1 MSKQLYSVN
10 WTALK
15 IETAT
20 LLDEHNMNEGAS
32 VETWLCKDSNG
43 RKFTCSKFD
52 CGWQFSELAA
62 WHDFEAEI
70 DQSIK
75 SSFAELL
82 KMQKQYEEAV
92 NIHLAVKQKI
102 LDLKLAAKQ

>member
-1 MSKQLYSVN
+1 MKKLYRVN
-10 WTALK
+10 WSTLK
-15 IETAT
+15 TETAT

-43 RKFTCSKFD
+43 RKFTCAKFD

-62 WHDFEAEI
+62 WHEFEAEM

-75 SSFAELL
+75 GSFVELL
-82 KMQKQYEEAV
+82 KMQKEHEEAI
-92 NIHLAVKQKI
+92 NIHLAAKQKI
-102 LDLKLAAKQ
+102 LDLTAAQ